1 MVKNCTPLYANYN
14 FKTPCHT
21 NALGFINMCNHIYSF
36 VISIEVRY
44 TSELHPPCALNDG
57 WFLYHPKPEYMST
70 TKMHAKELN
79 YQYWPI
85 SKLFLWGQFYSIWIV
100 LYLQFYWTT
109 STWTI
114 LYSCTTII
122 KKIINKLSITNS
134 LFSHMCYF
142 GVAIIVVIEY
152 SFYPNFWIFFFKQ
165 RKYCV
170 HFKLSI
176 LLALGYYKTNG
187 LYT

>member
-1 MVKNCTPLYANYN
+1 MVKNCTPLYASYN

-21 NALGFINMCNHIYSF
+21 NALGFINICNHIHSF

-44 TSELHPPCALNDG
+44 KTYLKLHPLCALNDG

-85 SKLFLWGQFYSIWIV
+85 SKLLLWGQFYSTWKV

-122 KKIINKLSITNS
+122 KKLINTLSITNS

-142 GVAIIVVIEY
+142 GIAIIIVIEY
-152 SFYPNFWIFFFKQ
+152 GFYPKNLNNFLKIK
-165 RKYCV
+165 K
-170 HFKLSI
+170 I
-176 LLALGYYKTNG
+176 LCSF
-187 LYT
+187 